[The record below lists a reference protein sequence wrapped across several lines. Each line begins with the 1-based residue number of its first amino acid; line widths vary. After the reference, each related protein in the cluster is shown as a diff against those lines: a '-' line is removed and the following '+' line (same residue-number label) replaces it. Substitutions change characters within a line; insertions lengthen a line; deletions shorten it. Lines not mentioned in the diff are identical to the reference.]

1 MADRRGWIS
10 KLYRARALGFIFPCA
25 QRCFSS
31 RDSFLLAAAL
41 ILRTGLD
48 GCECFAFAHLARWAA
63 AILARVAAENLRRL
77 RIALGG
83 RPAFLRPVEFRP
95 SMVTRQERL
104 TRATITASVLFMIV
118 GAMGSMFAQAP
129 AQQQQPEF
137 VKQAQQLLRDGKPE
151 AALAVYR
158 QTLQTSPNS
167 IPANIGAGSVLDLMG
182 RGEDAR
188 KYFAKAIEIA
198 DTPEGKARAKRAMA
212 ISYGFEGNC
221 GKAVEYEQQVIE
233 FYASKK
239 DFFQQGEIADEAARV
254 CLDSGDLDAAY
265 KWYKTGHDT
274 GLEEPD
280 IKPARRDLWDFRWE
294 HAQARIAARRGER
307 AEAQKHV
314 VAAKAV
320 LDKGTIPEQAQ
331 FFPYLKGYVA
341 FYAGDYR
348 AALDELKQA
357 NQQDPFIQCMI
368 GQTYEKLGDKEKAI
382 EYYRMALAAT
392 FHSPAAAYAVPFARK
407 KLS

>member
-1 MADRRGWIS
+1 VI
-10 KLYRARALGFIFPCA
+10 
-25 QRCFSS
+25 
-31 RDSFLLAAAL
+31 
-41 ILRTGLD
+41 
-48 GCECFAFAHLARWAA
+48 
-63 AILARVAAENLRRL
+63 
-77 RIALGG
+77 LGG
-83 RPAFLRPVEFRP
+83 GELMASLHAYR
-95 SMVTRQERL
+95 MK
-104 TRATITASVLFMIV
+104 ATITAAVSAVTVILGFLV
-118 GAMGSMFAQAP
+118 ALFAQTP

-167 IPANIGAGSVLDLMG
+167 VPANIGAGSVLDLMG
-182 RGEDAR
+182 RGNEAR
-188 KYFAKAIEIA
+188 KYFVKAIEAA
-198 DTPEGKARAKRAMA
+198 DTPEGKATAKRAMA
-212 ISYGFEGNC
+212 ISYAFEGNC
-221 GKAVEYEQQVIE
+221 SKTIEYEQQVFD

-239 DFFQQGEIADEAARV
+239 NFFQQGEIADEAARV

-280 IKPARRDLWDFRWE
+280 IKPARRDLWEFRWE
-294 HAQARIAARRGER
+294 HAQARIAARRGEQ

-314 VAAKAV
+314 AAAKAV

-348 AALDELKQA
+348 AALEELKQA
-357 NQQDPFIQCMI
+357 NQNDPFIQCLI
-368 GQTYEKLGDKEKAI
+368 GQTYEKLGDKDKAA
-382 EYYRMALAAT
+382 EYYCKALVAT
-392 FHSPAAAYAVPFARK
+392 FHNSPAAYAVPFARK